1 MLRGWRLSCETGEME
16 LQEEKPPPPP
26 AVVGFLYNGTAT
38 MAGVGHRDLEIR
50 SC

>member
-1 MLRGWRLSCETGEME
+1 MLRGWRLGCETGEME
-16 LQEEKPPPPP
+16 LQEERTPP

-38 MAGVGHRDLEIR
+38 MAGVVDPYLEIR